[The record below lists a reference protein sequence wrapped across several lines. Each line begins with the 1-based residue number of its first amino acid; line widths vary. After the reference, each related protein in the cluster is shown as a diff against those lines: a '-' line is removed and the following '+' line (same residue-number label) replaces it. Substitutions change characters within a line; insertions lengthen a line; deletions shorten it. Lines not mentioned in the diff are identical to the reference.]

1 MGPHAACPDLD
12 HNRDVRLDLCR
23 GLDPCDLCHHQ
34 GPVPCVHEQYHGRT
48 GPACAVLR
56 LGRHY
61 RSVSLLE
68 ALARAAPGTHR
79 HEILVEGY
87 SSGRARH
94 GPLHARRGDPHP
106 GGRDHSLA
114 DWRAAYAGIPSGE
127 DSRSAKTVDAETSI
141 RAAMGEP
148 T

>member
-94 GPLHARRGDPHP
+94 GPYTLAAVTLILGGGIIASLIGARRTPESRHVK
-106 GGRDHSLA
+106 
-114 DWRAAYAGIPSGE
+114 IPA
-127 DSRSAKTVDAETSI
+127 RRKLLT
-141 RAAMGEP
+141 RRRR
-148 T
+148 